1 MSATPPSTATP
12 LPVRVAGALVSL
24 EGTVAVVVAV
34 VLVVRGLAG
43 ADESVVNGFGSAI
56 WFAVLGGAVLTGGIA
71 LVLGH
76 RWGRALALVAQ
87 LLLLP
92 VVWSLLTDSDR
103 PVLGTVLGVVVV
115 VVLVCLF
122 CPPAARWMVT
132 EYADPDD
139 QQDADRPA

>member
-1 MSATPPSTATP
+1 MSASPQSTATP

-24 EGTVAVVVAV
+24 EGAVAVVVAV
-34 VLVVRGLAG
+34 VLVIRGLAG

-103 PVLGTVLGVVVV
+103 PVLGTVLGIVVV

-122 CPPAARWMVT
+122 CPPAARWMIA

-139 QQDADRPA
+139 QRDADRPA